1 MADVTTFTF
10 QVDKELEAAF
20 SDAAAAND
28 MSGADILRDFM
39 RDYVEQ
45 ENHAEAYDAWFR
57 RKVQTAINAANAGHV
72 ISDEAIEDQFAMLRE
87 NARKSSTR

>member
-20 SDAAAAND
+20 SDAAAAKD

-45 ENHAEAYDAWFR
+45 ENHTGAYDAWFR
-57 RKVQTAINAANAGHV
+57 RKVQTSIDAANVGQI
-72 ISDEAIEDQFAMLRE
+72 ISDEAVEDEFSMLRE
-87 NARKSSTR
+87 NARKSSAR